1 MTREGRTIKI
11 LEALKVRYPHAVCEL
26 DFESSFELLVAVIL
40 SAQCTDKR
48 VNEVTKLLFGVVST
62 PENFAEMEQE
72 KLEGYIR
79 SCGFFRSKAKAIIS
93 ASKDIVSKFD
103 GKVPDNFEDITS
115 LRGVGEKTAKV
126 VLAEVYGQPY
136 VAVDTHV
143 FRVSRRLGL
152 SSGATPEKVSLELE
166 KIIPDWYKPLCHQL
180 LIFHGRYCCKS
191 QKPMCEE
198 CVVRDECE
206 WLQKNQE

>member
-1 MTREGRTIKI
+1 MNKKTVKI
-11 LEALKVRYPHAVCEL
+11 LDKLKERYPDAICEL
-26 DFESSFELLVAVIL
+26 DFGTSFELLIAVIL

-48 VNEVTKLLFGVVST
+48 VNAVTAELFQKVNT
-62 PENFAEMEQE
+62 PEGFADMKQE
-72 KLEGYIR
+72 ELEGYIR

-93 ASKDIVSKFD
+93 ASKDIISKF
-103 GKVPDNFEDITS
+103 GGRVPDNFDDITS

-152 SSGATPEKVSLELE
+152 SGGATPEKVSKELE
-166 KIIPDWYKPLCHQL
+166 KLIPDGYKPLCHHL

-191 QKPMCEE
+191 QKPMCGE
-198 CVVRDECE
+198 CVVKGECE
-206 WLQKNQE
+206 WVKELDLHL

>member
-1 MTREGRTIKI
+1 MNKIQRATKI
-11 LEALKVRYPHAVCEL
+11 LDILKERYPNAVCEL
-26 DFESSFELLVAVIL
+26 DFKTPFELLVAVIL

-48 VNEVTKLLFGVVST
+48 VNAVTAKLFQKVNT
-62 PENFAEMEQE
+62 PEGFAEMKQE
-72 KLEGYIR
+72 ELEEYIR

-93 ASKDIVSKFD
+93 AGKDIVCKFD
-103 GKVPDNFEDITS
+103 RRVPDNFDDIIS

-152 SSGATPEKVSLELE
+152 SSGATPEKVSAELE
-166 KIIPDWYKPLCHQL
+166 KTIPDDYKPLCHHL

-191 QKPMCEE
+191 QKPLCGECAVKEE
-198 CVVRDECE
+198 CVRIE
-206 WLQKNQE
+206 